1 MSLHADAVLTCML
14 PDMRPCVNNGRK
26 MSTVQSDLSIGYR
39 TRREDSEDQLKT
51 RVERYISHSMDSE
64 Q

>member
-1 MSLHADAVLTCML
+1 
-14 PDMRPCVNNGRK
+14 
-26 MSTVQSDLSIGYR
+26 MSTVQSYLSIGYR

-64 Q
+64 QHCIDVLN